1 MDIFSSSMS
10 PGFTLLIVIF
20 TLALTLGILVAS
32 IRGILQKH
40 QVMNRRLAGLPG
52 QTPIAKR
59 RSRKNLIAMFGQH
72 LSLPDAEEISRMRF
86 RLAQAG
92 FFSVRAVP
100 TFYAIRVIALILPQF
115 ALLVAWGFFI
125 QGMEAKQV
133 VLLGCV
139 LIFAGLFGP
148 SFYIK
153 SRINKRRLNAK
164 EGFPDMVDLLVSC
177 VEAGL
182 GLDAALINVSKEV
195 GDRYPVLKVNL
206 DLLNLELMAGR
217 SRHEALKNFADRL
230 GLEETKSLAV
240 MIRQAEE
247 MGSSLGSALRTFS
260 EEMRSKRML
269 MAEEKALALSAKL
282 TVPLVMFIF
291 PTIMGML
298 LLPAGVRLAG
308 ALG

>member
-1 MDIFSSSMS
+1 MDILSSSMA

-20 TLALTLGILVAS
+20 SLALTFGILTVT
-32 IRGILQKH
+32 IRRILHKH
-40 QVMNRRLAGLPG
+40 KTMTRRLAGLPG
-52 QTPIAKR
+52 TRPEIKR
-59 RSRKNLIAMFGQH
+59 RTRKNLIAVFGQH

-92 FFSVRAVP
+92 YFSIKSVP
-100 TFYAIRVIALILPQF
+100 TFYAIRVFSLILPQF

-125 QGMEAKQV
+125 REMEAKHV
-133 VLLGCV
+133 ILIGCL

-148 SFYIK
+148 SSFIK

-282 TVPLVMFIF
+282 TVPLVLFIF

-308 ALG
+308 AL

>member
-1 MDIFSSSMS
+1 
-10 PGFTLLIVIF
+10 
-20 TLALTLGILVAS
+20 
-32 IRGILQKH
+32 
-40 QVMNRRLAGLPG
+40 
-52 QTPIAKR
+52 
-59 RSRKNLIAMFGQH
+59 
-72 LSLPDAEEISRMRF
+72 MRF

-92 FFSVRAVP
+92 YFSIKSVP
-100 TFYAIRVIALILPQF
+100 TFYAIRVLSLILPQF
-115 ALLVAWGFFI
+115 ILLIAWGFFI
-125 QGMEAKQV
+125 REMEAKQI
-133 VLLGCV
+133 V
-139 LIFAGLFGP
+139 LIGCLFIFTGLFGP
-148 SFYIK
+148 SFFIR

-195 GDRYPVLKVNL
+195 GDRHPVLKVNL

-247 MGSSLGSALRTFS
+247 MGSSLGTALRTFS

-269 MAEEKALALSAKL
+269 LAEEKALALSAKL
-282 TVPLVMFIF
+282 TVPLVLFIF

-308 ALG
+308 AL